1 MPKHVHLEVCSYVF
15 EIRMVIIYG
24 NNSHKEGMLVYGFY
38 LLSMIDSYLILLVCI
53 YFFLLLNNLIS
64 DIKDS
69 DIAKQVSI
77 SL

>member
-1 MPKHVHLEVCSYVF
+1 MHLNVCVHVLRT
-15 EIRMVIIYG
+15 IRIYG
-24 NNSHKEGMLVYGFY
+24 YSSHKEGMLVYGFY